1 MSKLHHK
8 PSIRVGIDWG
18 VEDEGPGP
26 SMMEIV
32 EAEAKKQ
39 AKAIDAQL
47 WAEWRK
53 NPKPSA
59 AQP

>member
-18 VEDEGPGP
+18 SEDGDAGA
-26 SMMEIV
+26 SIMEVV

-47 WAEWRK
+47 WPEWRK
-53 NPKPSA
+53 NRKPSA